1 MIRAR
6 ALTKAYSRAA
16 SAKRA
21 ERRPSEDAS
30 AKRAERSPSEA
41 STGSDGGRTLLA
53 VDGIDLDVA
62 AGESFGILGANGAG
76 KSTTMRMIGA
86 TLQRTSGELTILGR
100 DPAHEGPV
108 IRAHLGVV
116 PQQDTLDTEL
126 TVRENLLTYGR
137 YFGLPR
143 TALVPRIEEL
153 LDFAQLQDKR
163 DEKVEALSGGMK
175 RRLTIARGLVN
186 DPSLLLLDEP
196 TTGLDPQARHILWDR
211 LYQLRETGVTLV
223 LTTHYMDEAEQLCER
238 LVIMDAGRIVA
249 EGAPADLI
257 RTYSSRE
264 VVEVRFGTNRNSE
277 VLPHLHGIG
286 DRIEELPDRLLVYTD
301 TGESDLQEIVA
312 RGFMPVTA
320 LVRRASL
327 EDVFLRL
334 TGRSLVDG

>member
-1 MIRAR
+1 MPVIHAR
-6 ALTKAYSRAA
+6 ALTKAYPGTS
-16 SAKRA
+16 
-21 ERRPSEDAS
+21 SE
-30 AKRAERSPSEA
+30 E
-41 STGSDGGRTLLA
+41 LLA

-62 AGESFGILGANGAG
+62 PGESFGILGANGAG

-86 TLQRTSGELTILGR
+86 TLQRTSGDLTILGR
-100 DPAHEGPV
+100 DPSREGPV

-137 YFGLPR
+137 YFGLSR
-143 TALVPRIEEL
+143 SDLRPRIEEL

-163 DEKVEALSGGMK
+163 DERVEALSGGMK
-175 RRLTIARGLVN
+175 RRLTIARSLVN
-186 DPSLLLLDEP
+186 DPSMLLLDEP

-238 LVIMDAGRIVA
+238 LVVMDAGRIVA
-249 EGAPADLI
+249 EGSPAELI
-257 RTYSSRE
+257 RQYSSRE
-264 VVEVRFGTNRNSE
+264 VVEVRFGAQRNTE
-277 VLPHLHGIG
+277 VLPHLQDIG
-286 DRIEELPDRLLVYTD
+286 DRVEQLPDRILIYTA
-301 TGESDLQEIVA
+301 TGEADLQEIVA
-312 RGFMPVTA
+312 RGYMPITA

-334 TGRSLVDG
+334 TGRSLVEE